1 MIIKYNEE
9 KRDCEV
15 SNIIEVDDATIDKV
29 FDLLNNVVEKF
40 DVVGVS
46 KLLVRKLNFKQIKEI
61 LEVIKN
67 KNEKE

>member
-1 MIIKYNEE
+1 MIIRYNEE

-15 SNIIEVDDATIDKV
+15 SNTIQVDDDTIDKA
-29 FDLLNNVVEKF
+29 FNLLNNIVEKF